1 MDLTVAAVNI
11 MPQSS
16 EVYGHC
22 NLDHMKI
29 VLLIY
34 LGWALENLQSV
45 VSAECTVCMYMTANN
60 YKVAFIQIFWNFAQ
74 SPSIMINYALK
85 IVIYSRTYA
94 TEITNL
100 STKVQIGS
108 TSPAA
113 SWQV

>member
-34 LGWALENLQSV
+34 LGWALENLQSLV
-45 VSAECTVCMYMTANN
+45 GVYCVYVHDG
-60 YKVAFIQIFWNFAQ
+60 YKIAFIQIFWNFAQ
-74 SPSIMINYALK
+74 SRL
-85 IVIYSRTYA
+85 
-94 TEITNL
+94 L
-100 STKVQIGS
+100 
-108 TSPAA
+108 
-113 SWQV
+113 W

>member
-34 LGWALENLQSV
+34 LGWALENLQSLV
-45 VSAECTVCMYMTANN
+45 GVYCVY
-60 YKVAFIQIFWNFAQ
+60 VHD
-74 SPSIMINYALK
+74 
-85 IVIYSRTYA
+85 
-94 TEITNL
+94 
-100 STKVQIGS
+100 G
-108 TSPAA
+108 
-113 SWQV
+113 